1 MNPNAWLTK
10 PKEKQENH
18 FPGSTTESLIQRGRV
33 KRRFVS
39 KRRKNSIF
47 IIFLEILRNLRRI
60 IFVTYVLIVISEK

>member
-1 MNPNAWLTK
+1 MQNKTRR
-10 PKEKQENH
+10 EKKENH
-18 FPGSTTESLIQRGRV
+18 FPGSTTKSLIQRGRV

-39 KRRKNSIF
+39 KRRKNNIF